1 MQGIAPSPLIIAR
14 RAGGDHSPWGER
26 WGDLRVNPWGEGLE
40 PGREVPAFEQQAQF
54 GLGVDAEL
62 GGGGAQV
69 GFDRVGGDAHAGGDL
84 AVGEAEASERGGLLL
99 AGGKGLPAL
108 PEVIALGE
116 GVQAGSEEVVGKGV
130 LGPAGLAREG
140 LEGGQQV
147 GIEGEGVVRVARPPP
162 CPPGTQ
168 IRP

>member
-1 MQGIAPSPLIIAR
+1 
-14 RAGGDHSPWGER
+14 
-26 WGDLRVNPWGEGLE
+26 
-40 PGREVPAFEQQAQF
+40 
-54 GLGVDAEL
+54 
-62 GGGGAQV
+62 
-69 GFDRVGGDAHAGGDL
+69 
-84 AVGEAEASERGGLLL
+84 
-99 AGGKGLPAL
+99 L

-116 GVQAGSEEVVGKGV
+116 GVQAGSEEVVGEGV

-168 IRP
+168 M